1 MDSLEPELVLRD
13 SFVVSKRVFG
23 VVVGEK
29 RGWEREG
36 KRSGAKEVEGMGGNV
51 GVVGSREYSV
61 LRTFEESRVS
71 GRRRRDREFWV
82 EMLLI
87 IRQLTLGY
95 NDTFY

>member
-13 SFVVSKRVFG
+13 SFVVSERVFR

-87 IRQLTLGY
+87 IRQPPLGY
-95 NDTFY
+95 KDTFY